1 MEADL
6 ESRLLLERSNIMVK
20 YGPVVMGG
28 TTCICPIRSVSIARQ
43 RTVKIMREWGDV
55 FKVYGHFETILDDVI
70 FDKYHL
76 FRSELRILPGFAP
89 ATLEK

>member
-1 MEADL
+1 
-6 ESRLLLERSNIMVK
+6 
-20 YGPVVMGG
+20 
-28 TTCICPIRSVSIARQ
+28 
-43 RTVKIMREWGDV
+43 MREWGDV